1 MNHALRRTALAV
13 FGTGCVAA
21 QAAPLPVIGWIEP
34 VAVADGR
41 VVVDA
46 KIDTGADVSSLHVE
60 GLRIERRGEED
71 WAVFA
76 VPQASGPAL
85 PLERRVERYAQVKR
99 VAGGVQRRPV
109 VHLALCLGTF
119 HAQAQVNLVDR
130 RTMRYR
136 MLIGRRFL
144 RDRFLVDSARERL
157 TVPACGAKPR

>member
-99 VAGGVQRRPV
+99 VAGDFTCAEDINVVLAEPIRYFKKRLEANGPQVHELDALMDRIVAEQR
-109 VHLALCLGTF
+109 AL
-119 HAQAQVNLVDR
+119 
-130 RTMRYR
+130 
-136 MLIGRRFL
+136 
-144 RDRFLVDSARERL
+144 
-157 TVPACGAKPR
+157 GA